1 MEKQYTKKI
10 LSKVLVYGTVMLSGY
25 AMKKVVD
32 FGYKK
37 IKKEEPP
44 QKIDSA
50 RYTMGHIIT
59 YTLLSGATA
68 ALTRL
73 LIKDYIE
80 DMVSNTS
87 SVEQHTASSM
97 KSAASEVHV

>member
-1 MEKQYTKKI
+1 MEKHNTKKI
-10 LSKVLVYGTVMLSGY
+10 LSKALVYGAVMLSGY

-37 IKKEEPP
+37 IRKEEPP
-44 QKIDSA
+44 QKISNN

-73 LIKDYIE
+73 LIKNYIE
-80 DMVSNTS
+80 DMVNKPGT
-87 SVEQHTASSM
+87 VERYTASSM